1 MSGWTPRM
9 LRTRLNVSV
18 SAAAALMI
26 TLALVA
32 PAFAR
37 EGDREQ
43 ERENSYH
50 QTNLVSDIP
59 GLAAFTDPNL
69 KNPWGLSRGPATPW
83 WSSDQATGVSTLYN
97 GNTGTPVSL
106 VVAIPPSARPGPQG
120 PTGTVFNATNDFVV
134 NNGTSSAPAR
144 FLFATLGG
152 TLAGWNPT
160 VDGTHAIIAKSF
172 ADAVYTGLA
181 IGVDAAGHNRLYAAN
196 FGAGHV
202 DVFDATFTRFTTP
215 GFVDAALPAGY
226 SPFGIQNLGNK
237 IYVAYAKVDPV
248 THRDQPG
255 VNNGVVD
262 VYNGD
267 GVLLHRLISGSRLNS
282 PWGMAMAPARFGR
295 FSNDLLVGNFGDGL
309 IHAYDPVSGRRLG
322 TLRHENEQPV
332 VLPGLWAL
340 AFGNDAAAGPSTTLF
355 FTAGINKE
363 ADGLF
368 GTLVTAAATE
378 ESED

>member
-1 MSGWTPRM
+1 M
-9 LRTRLNVSV
+9 
-18 SAAAALMI
+18 
-26 TLALVA
+26 LALVA
-32 PAFAR
+32 PAFAKD
-37 EGDREQ
+37 GDRDQ

-69 KNPWGLSRGPATPW
+69 KNPWGLSRGPTSPW
-83 WSSDQATGVSTLYN
+83 WASDQATGVSTLYN
-97 GNTGTPVSL
+97 GNTGAPQAL

-120 PTGTVFNATNDFVV
+120 PTGTVFNVTNDFVV
-134 NNGTSSAPAR
+134 SSGTSSAPAR

-181 IGVDAAGHNRLYAAN
+181 IGIDAAGHNRLYAAN
-196 FGAGHV
+196 FGAGQV
-202 DVFDATFTRFTTP
+202 DVFDATFTRLSTP
-215 GFVDAALPAGY
+215 GFVDSALPAGY
-226 SPFGIQNLGNK
+226 SPFGIQNLGNN

-267 GVLLHRLISGSRLNS
+267 GLLLHRLITGSRLNS
-282 PWGMAMAPARFGR
+282 PWGMAMAPAKFGR

-322 TLRHENEQPV
+322 TLRHENEQPI

-368 GTLVTAAATE
+368 GTLVPAADKE
-378 ESED
+378 EPED